1 MFNFLKRQTND
12 GPRYNEQE
20 LEQFLD
26 GFRTGLPLVGQP
38 EYPVHNTK
46 PYKRG
51 LKLGRQAHKQAG
63 YPQIPYED
71 AEMMEAE

>member
-1 MFNFLKRQTND
+1 MFNFFKKQATTND
-12 GPRYNEQE
+12 GPHYTEQE

-38 EYPVHNTK
+38 EYPVHHTK

-51 LKLGRQAHKQAG
+51 LRIGRREYRRAG

-71 AEMMEAE
+71 SEIEE